1 MDRARN
7 LLEQIKG
14 RLEELNKAERKVA
27 EAILLSP
34 QQATRFSIAAL
45 ALAAIYNMAQPSY
58 APKGTVQ
65 RSQVPAFTESSA
77 SVEDRNSK
85 PVPGDVRDQRM
96 RDAVHN
102 GLDFKP

>member
-1 MDRARN
+1 MILLLN
-7 LLEQIKG
+7 LLPYLVVAAGLLLGIK
-14 RLEELNKAERKVA
+14 LRKVW
-27 EAILLSP
+27 IFL
-34 QQATRFSIAAL
+34 AAL

>member
-1 MDRARN
+1 MILLLN
-7 LLEQIKG
+7 LLPYLVVAAGLLLGIK
-14 RLEELNKAERKVA
+14 LRKVW
-27 EAILLSP
+27 IFL
-34 QQATRFSIAAL
+34 AAL

-77 SVEDRNSK
+77 NIEDRNSK

>member
-1 MDRARN
+1 MILLLN
-7 LLEQIKG
+7 LLPYLVVAAGLLLGIK
-14 RLEELNKAERKVA
+14 LRKVW
-27 EAILLSP
+27 IFL
-34 QQATRFSIAAL
+34 AAL
-45 ALAAIYNMAQPSY
+45 ALAGIYNMAQPSY

-77 SVEDRNSK
+77 SIEDRNSK

>member
-1 MDRARN
+1 MILLLN
-7 LLEQIKG
+7 LLPYLVVAAGLLLGIK
-14 RLEELNKAERKVA
+14 LRKVW
-27 EAILLSP
+27 IFL
-34 QQATRFSIAAL
+34 AAL
-45 ALAAIYNMAQPSY
+45 VLAAIYNMAQPSY

-77 SVEDRNSK
+77 SIEDRNSK

>member
-1 MDRARN
+1 MILLLN
-7 LLEQIKG
+7 LLPYLVVAAGLLLGIK
-14 RLEELNKAERKVA
+14 LRKVW
-27 EAILLSP
+27 IFL
-34 QQATRFSIAAL
+34 AAL

-58 APKGTVQ
+58 APKGTLQ
-65 RSQVPAFTESSA
+65 RSQVPAFTESST
-77 SVEDRNSK
+77 SIEDRNSK

>member
-1 MDRARN
+1 MILLLN
-7 LLEQIKG
+7 LLPYLVVAAGLLLGIK
-14 RLEELNKAERKVA
+14 LRKVW
-27 EAILLSP
+27 IFL
-34 QQATRFSIAAL
+34 AAL

-77 SVEDRNSK
+77 SIEDRNSK

>member
-1 MDRARN
+1 MILLLN
-7 LLEQIKG
+7 LLPYLVVAAGLLLGIK
-14 RLEELNKAERKVA
+14 LRKVW
-27 EAILLSP
+27 IFL
-34 QQATRFSIAAL
+34 AAL

-58 APKGTVQ
+58 GPKGTVQ

-77 SVEDRNSK
+77 SIEDRNSK

>member
-1 MDRARN
+1 MILLLN
-7 LLEQIKG
+7 LLPYLVVAAGLLLGIK
-14 RLEELNKAERKVA
+14 LRKVW
-27 EAILLSP
+27 IFL
-34 QQATRFSIAAL
+34 AAL

-77 SVEDRNSK
+77 SIEDRNSK

-96 RDAVHN
+96 HDAVHN

>member
-1 MDRARN
+1 MILLLN
-7 LLEQIKG
+7 LLPYLVVAAGLLLGIK
-14 RLEELNKAERKVA
+14 LRKVW
-27 EAILLSP
+27 IFL
-34 QQATRFSIAAL
+34 AAL

-77 SVEDRNSK
+77 GIEDRNSK

>member
-1 MDRARN
+1 MILLLN
-7 LLEQIKG
+7 LLPYLVVAAGLLLGIK
-14 RLEELNKAERKVA
+14 LRKVW
-27 EAILLSP
+27 IFL
-34 QQATRFSIAAL
+34 AAL
-45 ALAAIYNMAQPSY
+45 ALATIYNMAQPSY

-77 SVEDRNSK
+77 SIEDRNSK

>member
-1 MDRARN
+1 MILLLN
-7 LLEQIKG
+7 LLPYLVVAAGLLLGIK
-14 RLEELNKAERKVA
+14 LRKVW
-27 EAILLSP
+27 IFL
-34 QQATRFSIAAL
+34 AAL
-45 ALAAIYNMAQPSY
+45 ALSAIYNMAQPSY

>member
-1 MDRARN
+1 MILLLN
-7 LLEQIKG
+7 LLPYLVVAAGLLLGIK
-14 RLEELNKAERKVA
+14 LRKVW
-27 EAILLSP
+27 IFL
-34 QQATRFSIAAL
+34 AAL

-65 RSQVPAFTESSA
+65 RSQVPAFTESNA
-77 SVEDRNSK
+77 SIEDRNSK

>member
-1 MDRARN
+1 MILLLN
-7 LLEQIKG
+7 LLPYLVVAAGLLLGIK
-14 RLEELNKAERKVA
+14 LRKVW
-27 EAILLSP
+27 IFL
-34 QQATRFSIAAL
+34 AAL

-58 APKGTVQ
+58 APKGTAQ